1 MVPALP
7 GRVRD
12 HTEGIAVG
20 SADGGGKGARVGCE
34 HDIAGDVEEPASL
47 LAPVLEDIAGI
58 NMFFA
63 LETYAPERGWAAALG
78 GGLSE
83 EVLTAEVEAVR
94 GRLAALFGG
103 GAEDVEWRVGASL
116 FHQGLAS
123 RVLSPVLAAAL
134 CHGMRL
140 DPWRLF
146 VLPGG
151 PMVVRTTET
160 EARPLVSR
168 APQEIA
174 QGPIE
179 ETVTGLEGVAAA
191 LGRVGGI
198 APGLLRGN
206 TAAALAG
213 AARSLGSARPEHRQ
227 SAEQVVRALLSAP
240 CLKGTGTYIGTDEQ
254 GRASFRRT
262 TCCLYYRLPEGGLCG
277 DCALRH

>member
-1 MVPALP
+1 M
-7 GRVRD
+7 GRER
-12 HTEGIAVG
+12 
-20 SADGGGKGARVGCE
+20 
-34 HDIAGDVEEPASL
+34 DIAGDVEGPASL

-63 LETYAPERGWAAALG
+63 LETRGPEQGWVAALG
-78 GGLSE
+78 GGLSPKL
-83 EVLTAEVEAVR
+83 LTAEVEAVR
-94 GRLAALFGG
+94 SRLAAPFGG

-134 CHGMRL
+134 YHGVRL

-146 VLPGG
+146 VRPGG
-151 PMVVRTTET
+151 PMVVRTTQT
-160 EARPLVSR
+160 GARPLASPV
-168 APQEIA
+168 PQEIA
-174 QGPIE
+174 RGPVE

-191 LGRVGGI
+191 LGGVGGI

-213 AARSLGSARPEHRQ
+213 AALSLGRARPEHHE
-227 SAEQVVRALLSAP
+227 SAEQVVRTLLSRP
-240 CLKGTGTYIGTDEQ
+240 CLKGTGTYTGTKEQ
-254 GRASFRRT
+254 GRAGFRRT

-277 DCALRH
+277 DCALRP

>member
-1 MVPALP
+1 M
-7 GRVRD
+7 RD

-20 SADGGGKGARVGCE
+20 SAGSGGKGERVGSE
-34 HDIAGDVEEPASL
+34 RDIAGNAEGPASL

-58 NMFFA
+58 NVFFA
-63 LETYAPERGWAAALG
+63 LETPGPEPGWVAALG
-78 GGLSE
+78 GGLSGE
-83 EVLTAEVEAVR
+83 PLAAEVEAVR
-94 GRLAALFGG
+94 GRLATLFGG

-134 CHGMRL
+134 CHGVFL

-146 VLPGG
+146 VRPGG

-160 EARPLVSR
+160 EAQPLASPD
-168 APQEIA
+168 PQEIA
-174 QGPIE
+174 RGPVR
-179 ETVTGLEGVAAA
+179 ETVAGLEGVATA

-213 AARSLGSARPEHRQ
+213 AARSLGRARPEHHED
-227 SAEQVVRALLSAP
+227 AERVVRTLLCDP
-240 CLKGTGTYIGTDEQ
+240 CLEGTGTYTGTDDQ
-254 GRASFRRT
+254 GRAGFRRT

-277 DCALRH
+277 DCALRS